1 MKTALVTGASG
12 FIGSHICTRLYEDN
26 YNIIA
31 QGFKG
36 EIEPKCNY
44 FLKCDLDL
52 LCKTEFPKI
61 DVCFHQA
68 ANNDTLDSNLD
79 SMIYN
84 NVTLPSNLFSVLY
97 EKFGCR
103 QFVYASS
110 FAVYGNQRLPYCESN
125 KVSPLNSYGQ
135 SKVLFE
141 KFATDFKQKYK
152 DINIV
157 GLRYTN
163 VYGAGEKHKNKRA
176 SMITQIYNSL
186 KKNESPKLFKYGE
199 QKRDWV
205 YIDDVVSANILA
217 MECSESGIYNVGSG
231 ESLSFLEIYD
241 IISDELNSD
250 IKPIF
255 IDCLFEKALQKNTL
269 ANLDKISK
277 LGFKPKQKAE
287 KQIREFIKKA
297 P

>member
-1 MKTALVTGASG
+1 MKTVLVTGASG
-12 FIGSHICTRLYEDN
+12 FIGSHICTRLYQDN

-44 FLKCDLDL
+44 FLKCGLEL
-52 LCKTEFPKI
+52 LCHTEFPKI
-61 DVCFHQA
+61 DICFHQA
-68 ANNDTLDSNLD
+68 ANNDTLDSNLQ

-84 NVTLPSNLFSVLY
+84 NVTLPSILFAVLY

-110 FAVYGNQRLPYCESN
+110 FAVYGNQSLPHCEFN

-141 KFATDFKQKYK
+141 EFANQFKQRYT
-152 DINIV
+152 DANIV

-163 VYGAGEKHKNKRA
+163 VYGTEEKHKNKRA

-186 KKNESPKLFKYGE
+186 KKNERIKLFKYGE
-199 QKRDWV
+199 QRRDWV
-205 YIDDVVSANILA
+205 YIDDVVEANLLA
-217 MECSESGIYNVGSG
+217 MNCSESGIYNVGSG
-231 ESLSFLEIYD
+231 ESLSFLEIHN
-241 IISDELNSD
+241 IISDELNSNL
-250 IKPIF
+250 KPIF
-255 IDCLFEKALQKNTL
+255 IDCPFEKALQRNTL
-269 ANLDKISK
+269 ACLEKISK
-277 LGFKPKQKAE
+277 IGYKPKQKAE
-287 KQIREFIKKA
+287 NQIREFIKKA